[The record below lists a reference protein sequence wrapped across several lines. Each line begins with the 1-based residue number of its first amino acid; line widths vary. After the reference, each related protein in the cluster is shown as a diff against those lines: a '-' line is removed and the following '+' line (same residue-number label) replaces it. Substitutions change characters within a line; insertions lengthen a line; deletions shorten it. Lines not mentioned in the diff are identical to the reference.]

1 MEEYIFSGRLT
12 ADSKLG
18 PTASNGSTP
27 INFSVAV
34 DQSYKNRQT
43 GEMVNTAKFIDCTY
57 WVNTDNKRT
66 ALPDMLRKGVP
77 VAVKGSP
84 EARAYLDKENK
95 PVARLTV
102 TVRNIDIFC
111 APKRQIEEGAKA
123 TNQPAEPTP
132 TVVSDS
138 ADLSDLPF

>member
-18 PTASNGSTP
+18 PTASNGSSP
-27 INFSVAV
+27 INFSVAI
-34 DQSYKNRQT
+34 DQTHKNRQT
-43 GEMVNTAKFIDCTY
+43 GEIVKSAKFIECTY

-77 VAVKGSP
+77 VTIKGDP
-84 EARAYLDKENK
+84 EARAYLDKDNK
-95 PVARLTV
+95 PVARLNV

-111 APKRQIEEGAKA
+111 APKRTQEAEAKA
-123 TNQPAEPTP
+123 PNQPAESTP

-138 ADLSDLPF
+138 SDLSDLPF

>member
-18 PTASNGSTP
+18 STASNGSTP

-43 GEMVNTAKFIDCTY
+43 GEVVNTAKFIDCTY

-66 ALPDMLRKGVP
+66 ALP
-77 VAVKGSP
+77 
-84 EARAYLDKENK
+84 ARA
-95 PVARLTV
+95 
-102 TVRNIDIFC
+102 C
-111 APKRQIEEGAKA
+111 
-123 TNQPAEPTP
+123 
-132 TVVSDS
+132 
-138 ADLSDLPF
+138 LSP